1 VPVNSYNE
9 VRQALEPVVGV
20 PFKEL
25 APVLGIDLPS
35 DAARRKAAGGNVVE
49 TLLEIAK
56 NSIPRPDLEALGTEV
71 KTIPL
76 NTLSRPREMT
86 KIAAFNVQ
94 TTAHEE
100 EFRYSSL
107 YKKIRSI
114 LFVPIMKADNDAP
127 DYWYLR
133 PPFLWLPTEE
143 QLDRMEEDYLEIQS
157 AAAMGDWSRMTG
169 MPGRFL
175 TLNTSD
181 SKTAGKPEDQKRRAW
196 FLKKDMTR
204 EICEQ
209 HLWPRTA
216 MEMRRE
222 LLAPRKGD
230 EVGPIRRSDV
240 ERR

>member
-1 VPVNSYNE
+1 MNSYNE

-25 APVLGIDLPS
+25 APVLGIELPP
-35 DAARRKAAGGNVVE
+35 DAARRKAAGGNIVE

-86 KIAAFNVQ
+86 KISAFDLQ
-94 TTAHEE
+94 TTSHEE

-114 LFVPIMKADNDAP
+114 LFVPIMKVDNEAP

-143 QLDRMEEDYLEIQS
+143 QLDRVEADYVEIQ
-157 AAAMGDWSRMTG
+157 AAAVMGDWSRLTG
-169 MPGRFL
+169 MPGKFL

-181 SKTAGKPEDQKRRAW
+181 NRTAGKSEDQKRRAW

-204 EICEQ
+204 GICEQ

-222 LLAPRKGD
+222 LLAPRESD
-230 EVGPIRRSDV
+230 EARSIRGSGV
-240 ERR
+240 QRR